1 MKTNQAMKHDI
12 EDILNSLDH
21 IKKAEAP
28 PYFYSQ
34 LLNRMEK
41 EQPSVISR
49 ALQLLSRPVI
59 GISVL
64 MLFLV
69 LNVVAI
75 KGIMAIPKASQ
86 AGMSDAQS
94 FAAEY
99 NLNTT
104 SGYGN

>member
-1 MKTNQAMKHDI
+1 MKTNQTMKHDI

-28 PYFYSQ
+28 SFFYSR
-34 LLNRMEK
+34 LVNRMEK
-41 EQPSVISR
+41 EQASTVSSV
-49 ALQLLSRPVI
+49 LQILSRPVL

-64 MLFLV
+64 VLFLV

-75 KGIMAIPKASQ
+75 KGIMATPKAAQ

>member
-49 ALQLLSRPVI
+49 ALQ
-59 GISVL
+59 
-64 MLFLV
+64 
-69 LNVVAI
+69 
-75 KGIMAIPKASQ
+75 
-86 AGMSDAQS
+86 S

>member
-64 MLFLV
+64 ILFLV

-75 KGIMAIPKASQ
+75 KGIMATPKASQ
-86 AGMSDAQS
+86 AGMSDVQS